1 MGVII
6 TYFGDQCFR
15 VESGST
21 SILVDPTSNRLKAD
35 ITLRTAAS
43 PDVLPAEQADIV
55 FPGEYEIG
63 GIEVRGFQVAGESDA
78 KTLRTVYEV
87 IWEGIRLVF
96 PGALKETIP
105 AEIIDQFGE
114 TDVLFVPTGG
124 EYLSPESAVSLVKKI
139 NPKFIIPFGAKAG
152 GEFLKKIGQSAES
165 QEKLVF
171 KKKELGETEQ
181 KVILLSSYGG

>member
-6 TYFGDQCFR
+6 TYFGEQCFR

-35 ITLRTAAS
+35 ITLRTSAA
-43 PDVLPAEQADIV
+43 PDVLPAEQTDIV

-63 GIEVRGFQVAGESDA
+63 GIEIRGFQVAGESDA
-78 KTLRTVYEV
+78 KILRTIYEI

-96 PGALKETIP
+96 PGALKEAIP

-124 EYLSPESAVSLVKKI
+124 EYLSPEAAVSLVKKI
-139 NPKFIIPFGAKAG
+139 DPKFIIPFGAKAG
-152 GEFLKKIGQSAES
+152 GEFLKKIGQSAET

-171 KKKELGETEQ
+171 KKKELEEIEQ
-181 KVILLSSYGG
+181 KVVLLSSYGG